1 VTLTPVGPTAFCRF
15 TYAAYG
21 LGIESAIELPGL
33 TTAPGPADV
42 AILTGSVRRPTG
54 VSEVK
59 AGLADVTAREAY
71 LFWPALA
78 MVVRDGRE
86 IVVDPAPET
95 EARTIGSFVTGPGFG
110 VLLHQRGFL
119 TLHGSA
125 IALRGGA
132 VAFLGAPGWGK
143 STMAAALQARG
154 HDLVADDVVAVTG
167 LGGEVPL
174 AVPAFPQVKLWPD
187 ALAWLGEDAE
197 RLPRVHEALEKRA
210 RPAPGF
216 VRQPLPLRCIY
227 VLADAERLAVEV
239 LQGHVAVFEL
249 VQHSYIAPAVRLLG
263 SATHLAQCAR
273 LATSVAVRRLC
284 RPRSLADLQAVAALV
299 EGDVGRVAA

>member
-1 VTLTPVGPTAFCRF
+1 MAAGGSAGRF
-15 TYAAYG
+15 AYAAYG
-21 LGIESAIELPGL
+21 LGIESMVELPGL
-33 TTAPGPADV
+33 ITAPGPADV
-42 AILTGSVRRPTG
+42 AVITGSVRRPAEASGPPT
-54 VSEVK
+54 
-59 AGLADVTAREAY
+59 GLAHVTAGEAY
-71 LFWPALA
+71 LFWPMVA

-86 IVVDPAPET
+86 IVVDPAPGT
-95 EARTIGSFVTGPGFG
+95 EARAIGAFVTGPGFG

-125 IALRGGA
+125 IARRGGA

-167 LGGEVPL
+167 LDGGAPL

-187 ALAWLGEDAE
+187 ALAWLGEDPE
-197 RLPRVHEALEKRA
+197 RLPRVHQAVEKRA

-216 VRQPLPLRCIY
+216 VRQPLPLRRVY
-227 VLADAERLAVEV
+227 VLADAERLAVET
-239 LQGHVAVFEL
+239 LQGHAAVFEL

-273 LATSVAVRRLC
+273 LATAVAVRRLC
-284 RPRSLADLQAVAALV
+284 RPRSLADLDTVAALV
-299 EGDVGRVAA
+299 EGDADLAVA